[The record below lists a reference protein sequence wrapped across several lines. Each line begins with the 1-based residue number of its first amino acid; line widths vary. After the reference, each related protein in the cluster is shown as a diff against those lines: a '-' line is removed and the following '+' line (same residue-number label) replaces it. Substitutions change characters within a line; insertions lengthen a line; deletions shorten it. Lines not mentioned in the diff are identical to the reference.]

1 MMMLDIDHFKSI
13 NDTYGHQIGDLVLK
27 SLGQVILKVVRETD
41 VVARYGGEEI
51 AILLPL
57 TPVNMAANTA
67 ERLRKTIEEFVVVP
81 DDKNQEEK
89 ALTVTVSIGVA
100 GLDESVI
107 ENHGLFE
114 SADKALYTAKQ
125 MGRNRVMVSGG
136 SDLPP

>member
-1 MMMLDIDHFKSI
+1 M
-13 NDTYGHQIGDLVLK
+13 LK

-57 TPVNMAANTA
+57 TPVSMAANTA

-81 DDKNQEEK
+81 DENQGEK

-114 SADKALYTAKQ
+114 SADKALYKAKQ
-125 MGRNRVMVSGG
+125 MGRNRVMVSGD